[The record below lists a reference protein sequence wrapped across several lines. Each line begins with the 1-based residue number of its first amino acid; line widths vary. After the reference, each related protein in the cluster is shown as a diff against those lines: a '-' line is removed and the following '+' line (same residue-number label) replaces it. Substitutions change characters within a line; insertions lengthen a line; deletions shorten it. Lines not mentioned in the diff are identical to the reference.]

1 MSGES
6 VRSLRSAAIVVGALG
21 ALLLSVPISLLASS
35 HGLFPALR
43 PSGHTVEASAFDD
56 AGRRL
61 ARPARLRPGA
71 VAEVVAP
78 GFAAAEPVVVR
89 RSGLDEPVAT
99 GRADQHGVFRYRF
112 TVPAVMPGAQS
123 LTVLGSLDRPRQS
136 GVGPE
141 VAVFRYFVST
151 DQAGDR

>member
-6 VRSLRSAAIVVGALG
+6 VRSLRSATIVVGALG
-21 ALLLSVPISLLASS
+21 ALLLSVPMSLLGSK
-35 HGLFPALR
+35 GLFPALR
-43 PSGHTVEASAFDD
+43 PAGHTVEASAFDD

-78 GFAAAEPVVVR
+78 GFAADEPVVVR
-89 RSGLDEPVAT
+89 RSGSDDPIAT
-99 GRADQHGVFRYRF
+99 GRADLHGFFRYRL
-112 TVPAVMPGAQS
+112 TVPAVVSGEQS
-123 LTVLGSLDRPRQS
+123 LTVLGSFDRPGRS

-141 VAVFRYFVST
+141 VAVFRFSVSA